1 MSMIPS
7 ISDFPTQNEFD
18 IFQSVYHPYNITIN
32 QFQFVSDFKKMLYNT
47 IPHVQVKELKD
58 IGVLRFNIEDTSL
71 DDVKNL
77 MDGLHKLSPQSEFVA
92 IPSDYD
98 LEGMTKEH
106 LIQIRDKIDK
116 MIEASDF
123 DAFTSDGVSGTNIQN
138 EAPPIPLSAPT
149 KINKQ

>member
-1 MSMIPS
+1 MSMIPNLA
-7 ISDFPTQNEFD
+7 DFPTRNEFD
-18 IFQSVYHPYNITIN
+18 IFQNVYHPYNITIN
-32 QFQFVSDFKKMLYNT
+32 QSQHELPTISLEFFVSDFKKMIYNA
-47 IPHVQVKELKD
+47 ISHIKVKELKD

-77 MDGLHKLSPQSEFVA
+77 MDGLHKLNPQAEFAA

-123 DAFTSDGVSGTNIQN
+123 DAFTSDGVSGSNIQ
-138 EAPPIPLSAPT
+138 T
-149 KINKQ
+149 